1 VDAVR
6 KGYSVIKRIGLLLLV
21 ALMAAMMTVATAAP
35 AFAAPPSKDKPG
47 KGHPVKTQSDQ
58 CPAGLNKDTSPG
70 GLKKCG

>member
-1 VDAVR
+1 V
-6 KGYSVIKRIGLLLLV
+6 KRILTVLTV
-21 ALMAAMMTVATAAP
+21 ALVMAAMLAVMAAP

-47 KGHPVKTQSDQ
+47 KGHPVETQSGQ